1 MSIEED
7 NSVESFQDCGF
18 NLLQAQHL
26 SRLSISMFTL
36 IAKKREPC
44 TKDMLDSYN
53 KSIDKLSEDIDYYWK
68 KHQSED

>member
-18 NLLQAQHL
+18 TLLQAQHL

-53 KSIDKLSEDIDYYWK
+53 KSIEKLKNDIDYYWEK
-68 KHQSED
+68 YQSED

>member
-7 NSVESFQDCGF
+7 NSVESFQDSGF
-18 NLLQAQHL
+18 TLLQAQHL

-53 KSIDKLSEDIDYYWK
+53 KSIEKLKNDIDYFWEKY
-68 KHQSED
+68 QSED

>member
-36 IAKKREPC
+36 IAKK
-44 TKDMLDSYN
+44 YN
-53 KSIDKLSEDIDYYWK
+53 TPRKTNNFLESFILFE
-68 KHQSED
+68 